1 MKNYLLTVLTTFC
14 LTVPQACTTPQSP
27 QKKEK
32 EKKEVA
38 IQLYSVRDLIN
49 NGGDLNKILKDLAD
63 MGYTSVEAANYNEN
77 SMARRP
83 KSLNKW

>member
-32 EKKEVA
+32 EKKRSRHTTLFRERFDK
-38 IQLYSVRDLIN
+38 QW
-49 NGGDLNKILKDLAD
+49 
-63 MGYTSVEAANYNEN
+63 
-77 SMARRP
+77 RRP
-83 KSLNKW
+83 QQNSERLGRYGLYQCGSC

>member
-38 IQLYSVRDLIN
+38 IQLFHAGREFVLHQKFNFYRFAHS
-49 NGGDLNKILKDLAD
+49 
-63 MGYTSVEAANYNEN
+63 
-77 SMARRP
+77 
-83 KSLNKW
+83 SLL

>member
-38 IQLYSVRDLIN
+38 ISVYSV
-49 NGGDLNKILKDLAD
+49 
-63 MGYTSVEAANYNEN
+63 
-77 SMARRP
+77 
-83 KSLNKW
+83 

>member
-32 EKKEVA
+32 EKKK
-38 IQLYSVRDLIN
+38 R
-49 NGGDLNKILKDLAD
+49 
-63 MGYTSVEAANYNEN
+63 
-77 SMARRP
+77 
-83 KSLNKW
+83 W